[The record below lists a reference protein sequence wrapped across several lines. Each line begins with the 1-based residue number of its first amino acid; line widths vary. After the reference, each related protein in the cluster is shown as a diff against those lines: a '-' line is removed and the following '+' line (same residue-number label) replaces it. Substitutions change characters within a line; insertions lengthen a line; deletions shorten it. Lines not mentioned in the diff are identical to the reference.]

1 MLPVAMLAGFL
12 LYTLFR
18 ELPFLHPAGPALVT
32 AVDVLQPLLIFSML
46 FLSFSRISPS
56 ELRPH
61 RWQVKLLCLQCS
73 LFILLALAAIFWVPA
88 GTSFRLFIE
97 GLMICTICP
106 TAAAAP
112 VITYKLGGDMAGLV
126 TYTVLIN
133 LANAILV
140 PLFVPLIHP
149 VAGLSFLTAFS
160 LILAKVFPLLL
171 GPCLAAWMV
180 RYLFPRLHRRI
191 VRMTELSFY
200 LWAISLCLAITMS
213 VRALFN
219 ARASG
224 TIIALLALAS
234 ALSCALNFAFGK
246 HFGHGSV
253 SVTQS
258 LGQKNTVFAIWMG
271 YSFFSPVSSA
281 TGGLYSIWQNLFNSW
296 QLEQK
301 RKKDNNI

>member
-1 MLPVAMLAGFL
+1 MLPVAMLAGIL
-12 LYTLFR
+12 LYVLYR
-18 ELPFLHPAGPALVT
+18 NLPFLHPAGPALVT
-32 AVDVLQPLLIFSML
+32 AVGVLQPLLIFSML
-46 FLSFSRISPS
+46 FLSFARISPS

-61 RWQVKLLCLQCS
+61 RWQLKLLCMQCI
-73 LFILLALAAIFWVPA
+73 LFILLALAAIFIVPA
-88 GTSFRLFIE
+88 GTSGRLFLE
-97 GLMICTICP
+97 CLMICSICP

-133 LANAILV
+133 LATAVLV

-180 RYLFPRLHRRI
+180 RYLFPRLHRRL
-191 VRMTELSFY
+191 VRMTGLSFY
-200 LWAISLCLAITMS
+200 LWAVSLCLAITMS
-213 VRALFN
+213 VRALVH
-219 ARASG
+219 AHASG
-224 TIIALLALAS
+224 SVVGLIALAS
-234 ALSCALNFAFGK
+234 ALSCLVNFAFGK
-246 HFGHGSV
+246 HFGHGAV

-301 RKKDNNI
+301 RKKEMNM